1 MELVLALSIVRV
13 GRADGRCWNCAKR
26 NRLDDGS
33 CSHCVK
39 SRARAARL
47 YCAVEVASVP
57 VAASGSL
64 LGGLSLAAA
73 GGVCSASGAR
83 SGVDDASDVDALSDD
98 VVDVAV
104 SVSDATTGADGPLGA
119 SLSTPFRS
127 GAP

>member
-73 GGVCSASGAR
+73 GGVCSAGGAT
-83 SGVDDASDVDALSDD
+83 SGVDGASDVIGSSSDLMVVLVCSHQPEEMRAGRSALLRPN
-98 VVDVAV
+98 VG
-104 SVSDATTGADGPLGA
+104 GAGGC
-119 SLSTPFRS
+119 
-127 GAP
+127 